1 MRWLIRRAS
10 NRLACA
16 PNSSRTPRFSRTRPR
31 RSRYYASG
39 ILAVLPRTTGALP
52 SHSLEMNDTVMERL
66 GRYQIREIIGEGAMA
81 CVYKAFDPEINRPLA
96 IKLLK
101 AQLRL
106 DGEYRN
112 RFLREAKGAGVLSH
126 PNIVTVF
133 DVGED
138 QGHPYIAMELVEG
151 GTLAEEIKASKPLS
165 TQQIVEIG
173 IQLARALDYA
183 HKRGI
188 VHRDVKPGN
197 IMRLTDSNTIKVADF
212 GICRI
217 DGSEAGDA
225 TQQTQIGNVLG
236 TPHYM
241 SPEQVI
247 GEKVDSRSDLF
258 SAGVVMYQ
266 LLTGHLPFEG
276 DTLISVAYK
285 ITKTDPPSLDKIRS
299 DLPLSLRRV
308 IERALKKQPDK
319 RFQTGEEFAQALLG
333 VQHELADEA
342 EKKGR
347 TRGIPM
353 AVRWALTMAAVV
365 VITMTVT
372 ATILYKQQ
380 YAAMMDQVK
389 DYGGSLAKF
398 TATQMAVPLLSE
410 DWAAMDVFVQEALGR
425 QENFSY
431 MSVVDYEG
439 VVRASNVAAQANQ
452 KYAPPQATPVSS
464 QDPQVTVQSHK
475 MPDGRQVLD
484 FAAPV
489 LFQGKT
495 IGGVH
500 VGIYEAPL
508 TAVANLVLVLLA
520 ILTFVTVAAVAGGTY
535 LLAQRLSMPVRVL
548 KNSLAELANG
558 RLDYRIAETRKDEF
572 GELYA
577 EFDKTAAALERRY
590 EEPPAPSTLSKHLT
604 EGL

>member
-1 MRWLIRRAS
+1 
-10 NRLACA
+10 
-16 PNSSRTPRFSRTRPR
+16 
-31 RSRYYASG
+31 
-39 ILAVLPRTTGALP
+39 
-52 SHSLEMNDTVMERL
+52 MNDTVMERL
-66 GRYQIREIIGEGAMA
+66 GRYQVREIIGEGAMA
-81 CVYKAFDPEINRPLA
+81 CVYKAYDPEINRPLA

-151 GTLAEEIKASKPLS
+151 ETLAEEIKAHKPL
-165 TQQIVEIG
+165 TTPEIVEIG

-188 VHRDVKPGN
+188 IHRDVKPGN
-197 IMRLTDSNTIKVADF
+197 IMRLTATNTIKVADF

-217 DGSEAGDA
+217 DGSESTDA

-241 SPEQVI
+241 SPEQVV

-258 SAGVVMYQ
+258 SAGVVLYQ

-285 ITKTDPPSLDKIRS
+285 ITKTDPPSLDKVRS

-319 RFQTGEEFAQALLG
+319 RFQTGEEFAQALVA
-333 VQHELADEA
+333 VQRELAADE

-347 TRGIPM
+347 ARGIPL
-353 AVRWALTMAAVV
+353 ALRWALTMAAVV
-365 VITMTVT
+365 VVTMTVT

-380 YAAMMDQVK
+380 YAAMMDQVR

-410 DWAAMDVFVQEALGR
+410 DWAAMDVFVQEAIGR

-431 MSVVDYEG
+431 MNVVDHQG
-439 VVRASNVAAQANQ
+439 TVRASNVATEVNQ
-452 KYAPPQATPVSS
+452 KYVAPESMSVSS
-464 QDPQVTVQSHK
+464 KDAGVTVTSVK
-475 MPDGRQVLD
+475 IKDGRSVLD
-484 FAAPV
+484 FSTPV

-495 IGGVH
+495 IGMVH
-500 VGIYEAPL
+500 LGIYEAPL

-520 ILTFVTVAAVAGGTY
+520 ILTVVTVAAVAGGTY
-535 LLAQRLSMPVRVL
+535 LLAQRLSVPIRVL
-548 KNSLAELANG
+548 KNSLSELANG
-558 RLDYRIAETRKDEF
+558 RLDYRIAESRKDEF

-577 EFDKTAAALERRY
+577 EFDKTAAALEHRY
-590 EEPPAPSTLSKHLT
+590 EAPSPAAVTTPPAVAAPTNVPANATSAR
-604 EGL
+604 

>member
-1 MRWLIRRAS
+1 M
-10 NRLACA
+10 NEPA
-16 PNSSRTPRFSRTRPR
+16 P
-31 RSRYYASG
+31 
-39 ILAVLPRTTGALP
+39 
-52 SHSLEMNDTVMERL
+52 MDRL

-81 CVYKAFDPEINRPLA
+81 CVYKAYDPEINRALA

-151 GTLAEEIKASKPLS
+151 QTLAEALKARKPLP
-165 TQQIVEIG
+165 TKDVVEIG

-183 HKRGI
+183 HKKGI

-197 IMRLTDSNTIKVADF
+197 IMRLTDTNTIKVADF

-217 DGSEAGDA
+217 DGSDAADA
-225 TQQTQIGNVLG
+225 TQQTQVGNVLG

-241 SPEQVI
+241 SPEQVV

-258 SAGVVMYQ
+258 SAGVVLYQ

-285 ITKTDPPSLDKIRS
+285 ITKTDPPSLDKVRG
-299 DLPLSLRRV
+299 DLPLSLRRIV
-308 IERALKKQPDK
+308 ERALKKQPEK
-319 RFQTGEEFAQALLG
+319 RFQSGEEFAQALIG
-333 VQHELADEA
+333 VARELAE
-342 EKKGR
+342 EGQKQGR
-347 TRGIPM
+347 RGIPL
-353 AVRWALTMAAVV
+353 AVRWAATMAAVV
-365 VITMTVT
+365 AVTMTLT
-372 ATILYKQQ
+372 ATVLYKQQ

-398 TATQMAVPLLSE
+398 TATQNAVPLLSE

-431 MSVVDYEG
+431 MTVVDHQG
-439 VVRASNVAAQANQ
+439 TVRASNVAGEVNR
-452 KYAPPQATPVSS
+452 KYAAPQAAAPVTSK
-464 QDPQVTVQSHK
+464 DPGVTVQSHRIA
-475 MPDGRQVLD
+475 DGRQVLD

-495 IGGVH
+495 IGTVH
-500 VGIYEAPL
+500 LGIFEAPL

-520 ILTFVTVAAVAGGTY
+520 ILTVVTVAAVAGGTY
-535 LLAQRLSMPVRVL
+535 LLAQRLAAPIRVL
-548 KNSLAELANG
+548 RNSLQELANG
-558 RLDYRIAETRKDEF
+558 RYDYRIAETRSDEF

-577 EFDKTAAALERRY
+577 EFDRTAAALDKRHEGAAR
-590 EEPPAPSTLSKHLT
+590 PGAPATDAPASAR
-604 EGL
+604 

>member
-1 MRWLIRRAS
+1 
-10 NRLACA
+10 
-16 PNSSRTPRFSRTRPR
+16 
-31 RSRYYASG
+31 
-39 ILAVLPRTTGALP
+39 
-52 SHSLEMNDTVMERL
+52 MNDTTPTMERL
-66 GRYQIREIIGEGAMA
+66 GRYQIKEIIGEGAMA
-81 CVYKAFDPEINRPLA
+81 SVYKAFDPEINRSLA

-106 DGEYRN
+106 DVEYRN

-151 GTLAEEIKASKPLS
+151 DTLAEEIKARKPL
-165 TQQIVEIG
+165 TTRDIVEIG
-173 IQLARALDYA
+173 VQLTRALDYA
-183 HKRGI
+183 HKKGI
-188 VHRDVKPGN
+188 IHRDVKPGN
-197 IMRLTDSNTIKVADF
+197 IMRLTDTNTIKVADF

-217 DGSEAGDA
+217 DGSEGGDA

-258 SAGVVMYQ
+258 SAGVVLYQ

-285 ITKTDPPSLDKIRS
+285 ITKTDPPSLDKVRP
-299 DLPLSLRRV
+299 DLPLSLRRI

-333 VQHELADEA
+333 VAHEIGDEDA
-342 EKKGR
+342 KKGKA
-347 TRGIPM
+347 RGGMPM
-353 AVRWALTMAAVV
+353 ALRWALTMAAVV
-365 VITMTVT
+365 AITMTLT
-372 ATILYKQQ
+372 ATVLYKQQ

-398 TATQMAVPLLSE
+398 MATQNAVPLLSE
-410 DWAAMDVFVQEALGR
+410 DWAAMDVFIQETLSR
-425 QENFSY
+425 QQNFSY
-431 MSVVDYEG
+431 MNVVDDQG
-439 VVRASNVAAQANQ
+439 VVRASNVAAEVNQ
-452 KYAPPQATPVSS
+452 KYVGPQASPVTSK
-464 QDPQVTVQSHK
+464 DPGVTVQSQR

-484 FAAPV
+484 FSAPV
-489 LFQGKT
+489 LFQNKT
-495 IGGVH
+495 IGTVH
-500 VGIYEAPL
+500 LGIYEAPL
-508 TAVANLVLVLLA
+508 TAVANLVLLLLA
-520 ILTFVTVAAVAGGTY
+520 ILTVVTVAAVAGGTY
-535 LLAQRLSMPVRVL
+535 LLAQRLAVPVRVL
-548 KNSLAELANG
+548 KNSLSELASG

-577 EFDKTAAALERRY
+577 EFDRTAAALEQRY
-590 EEPPAPSTLSKHLT
+590 EKPAAAAAARPAD
-604 EGL
+604 GN

>member
-1 MRWLIRRAS
+1 
-10 NRLACA
+10 
-16 PNSSRTPRFSRTRPR
+16 
-31 RSRYYASG
+31 
-39 ILAVLPRTTGALP
+39 
-52 SHSLEMNDTVMERL
+52 MNDTAMERL
-66 GRYQIREIIGEGAMA
+66 GRYRIREIIGEGAMA
-81 CVYKAFDPEINRPLA
+81 CVYKAFDPEINRALA

-151 GTLAEEIKASKPLS
+151 ATLAEEIKAAKPL
-165 TQQIVEIG
+165 TTREIVEIG

-183 HKRGI
+183 HKKGI
-188 VHRDVKPGN
+188 IHRDVKPGN
-197 IMRLTDSNTIKVADF
+197 IMRLGDTNTIKVADF

-217 DGSEAGDA
+217 DGSETADA
-225 TQQTQIGNVLG
+225 TQQTQVGNVLG

-258 SAGVVMYQ
+258 SAGVVLYQ

-285 ITKTDPPSLDKIRS
+285 ITKTDPPSLDKARP

-308 IERALKKQPDK
+308 VERALKKQPDK
-319 RFQTGEEFAQALLG
+319 RFQTGEEFAQALVG
-333 VQHELADEA
+333 VARELSEQ
-342 EKKGR
+342 EERKGR
-347 TRGIPM
+347 PRVVPL
-353 AVRWALTMAAVV
+353 ALRWALTMAGVV
-365 VITMTVT
+365 ALTMTLT
-372 ATILYKQQ
+372 ATFLYQRQ

-398 TATQMAVPLLSE
+398 MATQNAVPLLSE
-410 DWAAMDVFVQEALGR
+410 DWAAMDVFVKEAIGR
-425 QENFSY
+425 QANFSY
-431 MSVVDYEG
+431 MNVVDHEG
-439 VVRASNVAAQANQ
+439 VVRASNLDPQVNQ
-452 KYAPPQATPVSS
+452 KYVAPQGAPIESS
-464 QDPQVTVQSHK
+464 DAGVKVASHRNAEGK
-475 MPDGRQVLD
+475 QVLD
-484 FAAPV
+484 FEAPV
-489 LFQGKT
+489 LFQGKN
-495 IGGVH
+495 IGTVH
-500 VGIYEAPL
+500 LGIFEAPL
-508 TAVANLVLVLLA
+508 TRVANLVLVLLA
-520 ILTFVTVAAVAGGTY
+520 ILTLVTVAAVAGGTY
-535 LLAQRLSMPVRVL
+535 LLAQRLAVPVRVL
-548 KNSLAELANG
+548 RNSLGELASG
-558 RLDYRIAETRKDEF
+558 RLDYRIAETRNDEF

-577 EFDKTAAALERRY
+577 AFDKTAAALEKRY
-590 EEPPAPSTLSKHLT
+590 EPAPSAKSKHLT